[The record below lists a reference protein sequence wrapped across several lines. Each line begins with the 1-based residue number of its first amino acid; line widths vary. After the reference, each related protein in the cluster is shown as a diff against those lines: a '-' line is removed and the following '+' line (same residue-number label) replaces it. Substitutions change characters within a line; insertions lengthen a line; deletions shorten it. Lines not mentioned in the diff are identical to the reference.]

1 MADRNPRTVTNGPV
15 SNGSKIDVE
24 QPGPQRSHPAPRT
37 NGQPPDSGRRN
48 GRPSGAPNNSQQA
61 ARRGGAK
68 RGDDARHRDERIE
81 HDLSLGGAQLEA
93 PTIRQ
98 RAPRMSRAQRR
109 AQLLDVAA
117 ELLITKGAQAVT
129 MERLAEWAGVSKAL
143 PYSHFENSN
152 DVLLALR
159 NRENV
164 RIARHLWAVGTTA
177 PVGNRSAAVV
187 KAFFDAVENSSDLL
201 GVLTGPGA
209 IVTGPDE
216 ARQREGVEFV
226 VRMLEELFSLTPAR
240 AKAIAPVVLGAFI
253 GAADGWGG
261 GDLDRHTAEHLVLS
275 VFRSLLTADP

>member
-1 MADRNPRTVTNGPV
+1 M
-15 SNGSKIDVE
+15 SK
-24 QPGPQRSHPAPRT
+24 
-37 NGQPPDSGRRN
+37 
-48 GRPSGAPNNSQQA
+48 
-61 ARRGGAK
+61 
-68 RGDDARHRDERIE
+68 
-81 HDLSLGGAQLEA
+81 
-93 PTIRQ
+93 
-98 RAPRMSRAQRR
+98 AQRR

-159 NRENV
+159 NREN
-164 RIARHLWAVGTTA
+164 ARVARSLWAAGSAA

-187 KAFFDAVENSSDLL
+187 KGFFDAVENSSDLL

-209 IVTGPDE
+209 IVAGPDE

-226 VRMLEELFSLTPAR
+226 VRALEQLFSMPPRR
-240 AKAIAPVVLGAFI
+240 AKSIAPVLLGAFI

-261 GDLDRHTAEHLVLS
+261 GDLDRRTAEHLVLS
-275 VFRSLLTADP
+275 VFRSLLTADPW